1 MRALLMLALIGANS
15 NAFCG
20 EWTKLAPLPDKEG
33 FAGSFAGV
41 SNGALLVAGGA
52 NFPDKKPWEGGAKVW
67 HDRVFALESQNE
79 EWIEAGK
86 LPRPLGYGVS
96 VTHRGGMVCVGGSD
110 SQRHYADAFRL
121 EWNDGKL
128 VTAKLPELPKP
139 FANGCG
145 ALVGDVLY
153 VAGGQEPPG
162 TELTLKTA
170 WRIDLS
176 ATEPK
181 WERIED
187 CPGSGRMLA
196 AAAAC
201 DGSFWLIGGVEL
213 VTGKDGKPQRRYLSD
228 AYRYTPGKGWQRVA
242 DLPHAI
248 AAAPSPALCDAT
260 GIYLLGGDDGAQVG
274 LAPDKHR
281 GFSKQIYR
289 YDAMTAN
296 WADAGKLSDPRVTAP
311 AVCWDGA
318 WLVPSG
324 EVRPGVRSPEVLVF
338 RPEMKE

>member
-1 MRALLMLALIGANS
+1 MRALLIIALISAS
-15 NAFCG
+15 PNAFCG
-20 EWTKLAPLPDKEG
+20 EWSKLAPLPDKEG
-33 FAGSFAGV
+33 FAGPFAGV
-41 SNGALLVAGGA
+41 SNGVLLVAGGA
-52 NFPDKKPWEGGAKVW
+52 NFPNKKPWEGGVKFW
-67 HDRVFALESQNE
+67 HDRVFVLERQNG

-96 VTHRGGMVCVGGSD
+96 VTYRGGVVCVGGSD
-110 SQRHYADAFRL
+110 GQRHYADAFRL
-121 EWNDGKL
+121 EWNDGMIAL
-128 VTAKLPELPKP
+128 TRLSALPRPV
-139 FANGCG
+139 ANGCG

-153 VAGGQEPPG
+153 VAGGQEKPDS
-162 TELTLKTA
+162 ELTLKTA

-196 AAAAC
+196 VAASC
-201 DGSFWLIGGVEL
+201 DGSFWLMGGVDL
-213 VTGKDGKPQRRYLSD
+213 VSGEDATLQRRYLSD
-228 AYRYTPGKGWQRVA
+228 AYRYTPEKGWQRVA

-248 AAAPSPALCDAT
+248 AAAPSPAPCDSS

-274 LAPDKHR
+274 LPPDKHR
-281 GFSKQIYR
+281 GFSKQIHR
-289 YDAMTAN
+289 YDAKSAN
-296 WADAGKLSDPRVTAP
+296 WIVAGELSNPRVTVP
-311 AVCWDGA
+311 AVSWSGA

-324 EVRPGVRSPEVLVF
+324 EVRPGVRSPEVLIL